1 MATELTRRDL
11 FKLSGLGLGGLALG
25 KALSGCADDSE
36 STIDTTGPFYPGE
49 PLAKDEMR
57 ISFMGTSFLPRIS
70 QECNSI
76 YVELGNGE
84 NFVFDFGSGV
94 SAKYVAMGI
103 PPSKMDKIF
112 LTHLHGDHT
121 SDLITLYC
129 FGPSQDRKSP
139 LYIFGPTAGAAPD
152 GRPDEDTA
160 DEGTAAFCDLL
171 KKLMKWHRRSF
182 SFIKTGLK
190 SDGDGYDI
198 IAKELPYMTVGG
210 EAYNQN
216 DVLITHFPA
225 AHARNGSIS
234 FKLQWNGLSMVFS
247 GDTKPNK
254 YMIEQAKG
262 VDVLI
267 HEMVVPPEVW
277 AAKNSGIQEGQ
288 AGWEEALQMAQD
300 VQDSSHTPQKALG
313 YIFSQTNPRLG
324 IATHFQAND
333 DTVGPAMAD
342 IRSWYQGPA
351 MIATDLLVLNVS
363 KTEIRKRVAV
373 VPDRAW
379 YPTPQMTPP
388 GDLKDALY
396 PTPTFQLSRELLE
409 HCIDKD
415 VYDK

>member
-11 FKLSGLGLGGLALG
+11 LKLSGLGLGGLALG
-25 KALSGCADDSE
+25 STLSQCGNGSDSG
-36 STIDTTGPFYPGE
+36 TGEVDKSKLFYPGE
-49 PLAKDEMR
+49 PLAADEMR

-76 YVELGNGE
+76 YVELGNQE

-94 SAKYVAMGI
+94 SAKYVAFGV
-103 PPSKMDKIF
+103 PPSRMDKVF

-139 LYIFGPTAGAAPD
+139 LYVWGPSAGD
-152 GRPDEDTA
+152 GPNDYP
-160 DEGTAAFCDLL
+160 DEGTETFCANLRQ
-171 KKLMKWHRRSF
+171 LMKWHRNSF

-190 SDGDGYDI
+190 GDGDGYDI
-198 IAKELPYMTVGG
+198 IAKDLPYMTVGG
-210 EAYNQN
+210 EAYNKN

-225 AHARNGSIS
+225 AHTRNGSIS
-234 FKLQWNGLSMVFS
+234 YKLQWNGLSMIFS

-254 YMIEQAKG
+254 YMIEQAQG

-267 HEMVVPPEVW
+267 HEMVVPPDVW
-277 AAKNSGIQEGQ
+277 AAKNSGIQKGQ
-288 AGWEEALQMAQD
+288 QGWDQALQMAQD

-313 YIFSQTNPRLG
+313 YILSQTNPRLG

-333 DTVGPAMAD
+333 DTVGPAIAD
-342 IRSWYQGPA
+342 VRSWYQGPFT
-351 MIATDLLVLNVS
+351 IATDLLVVNVS
-363 KTEIRKRVAV
+363 RNEIRQRVAV

-379 YPTPQMTPP
+379 YPKPELFGPDQ
-388 GDLKDALY
+388 LKDALY
-396 PTPTFQLSRELLE
+396 PTPTFQLNQTLLD
-409 HCIDKD
+409 HCIDSS
-415 VYDK
+415 VYDPT

>member
-25 KALSGCADDSE
+25 SAMSGCGDGSG
-36 STIDTTGPFYPGE
+36 SGPVDNSKLFYPGE
-49 PLAKDEMR
+49 PLSTDEMR

-94 SAKYVAMGI
+94 SAKYVAMGV

-121 SDLITLYC
+121 SDLITIYC

-139 LYIFGPTAGAAPD
+139 LYIYGPTAGD
-152 GRPDEDTA
+152 GPTDEP

-171 KKLMKWHRRSF
+171 KKLMKWHRKSF

-190 SDGDGYDI
+190 DDGDGYDI
-198 IAKELPYMTVGG
+198 IAKELPYMTVG

-216 DVLITHFPA
+216 DVKITHFPA
-225 AHARNGSIS
+225 VHAKNGSIS
-234 FKLQWNGLSMVFS
+234 FKLEWNGLSMVFS
-247 GDTKPNK
+247 GDTKPNR
-254 YMIEQAKG
+254 YMIEQANG

-267 HEMVVPPEVW
+267 HEMVVPPDVW
-277 AAKNSGIQEGQ
+277 AAKNSGIQQGQEGWQQ
-288 AGWEEALQMAQD
+288 ALDMAQQ

-313 YIFSQTNPRLG
+313 YILSQTNPRLG

-333 DTVGPAMAD
+333 DTVGPAMND
-342 IRSWYQGPA
+342 IRSWYQGPFT
-351 MIATDLLVLNVS
+351 IATDLLVVNVS
-363 KTEIRKRVAV
+363 RNSIRQRAAV

-379 YPTPQMTPP
+379 YPKPKEY
-388 GDLKDALY
+388 GAGSLKDALY
-396 PTPTFQLSRELLE
+396 PTPTFQLKQELLD
-409 HCIDKD
+409 HCIDKSI
-415 VYDK
+415 YDPT